1 MLSQPKPDKAA
12 PSKGAHGIDR
22 GWMEGATGG
31 KYAEQ
36 TIQESNH
43 PPPFRFG
50 DVLFGAFWYLFQ
62 LLCAPLE
69 LRTDAESSLAALV
82 YTMT

>member
-12 PSKGAHGIDR
+12 RSKGAHGIDR

-43 PPPFRFG
+43 PSPFRFG
-50 DVLFGAFWYLFQ
+50 DVLFGAFSTFSSFSVLHWSRGQMLS
-62 LLCAPLE
+62 PLSQ
-69 LRTDAESSLAALV
+69 RWFIP
-82 YTMT
+82 